1 MLELHAGKLARAV
14 LRGRGGS
21 NASLLPDPLRCYK
34 CVTPSISDPRYTE
47 VVSVRTMTYTLEE
60 SQMLRFT
67 AALLM
72 IASAPMAHGAAPV
85 PKPDPAADLK
95 ALEGTWEVVTY
106 EVKGKKASDAGY
118 ASLKEIIISAGR
130 TNLLEREETDLPIK
144 IDPSK
149 TPKAIDVYLIDAM
162 KLNSPEMP

>member
-1 MLELHAGKLARAV
+1 
-14 LRGRGGS
+14 
-21 NASLLPDPLRCYK
+21 
-34 CVTPSISDPRYTE
+34 
-47 VVSVRTMTYTLEE
+47 
-60 SQMLRFT
+60 MLRFT

-72 IASAPMAHGAAPV
+72 IASAPITHGAAPV
-85 PKPDPAADLK
+85 PKPDPAMDLK

-118 ASLKEIIISAGR
+118 ASLKEIIISAGK
-130 TNLLEREETDLPIK
+130 TDLLEREKTDLPIK

-162 KLNSPEMP
+162 KAQAHVKGIYALDGDSLKICIPLSMEAERPTKFSSEDFHRLYVLRRKK